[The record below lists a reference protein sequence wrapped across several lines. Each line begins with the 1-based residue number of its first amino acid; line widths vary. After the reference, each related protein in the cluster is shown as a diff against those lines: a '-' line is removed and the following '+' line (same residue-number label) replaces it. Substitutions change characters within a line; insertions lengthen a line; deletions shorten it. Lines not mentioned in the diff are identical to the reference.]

1 MQLVDFMALVDEYA
15 QCVVTYKEERARSLR
30 AQRTLDAYEFAK
42 EARQV
47 LESALLDLLPDNA
60 AMRRGEAVAPDG
72 TVMQQTED

>member
-60 AMRRGEAVAPDG
+60 GDKPPQVGLD
-72 TVMQQTED
+72 